1 MIKPKYPK
9 NADISQ
15 IARSIVE
22 HATGEP
28 LTPSNATPPE
38 KKPNKKNAVRHQ
50 NRKQHQD
57 SDD

>member
-9 NADISQ
+9 NADLSQ

-28 LTPSNATPPE
+28 LVLPSP
-38 KKPNKKNAVRHQ
+38 KKVSKNKNKSFGAKKNG
-50 NRKQHQD
+50 D
-57 SDD
+57 

>member
-9 NADISQ
+9 RADLSQ

-28 LTPSNATPPE
+28 LTPPPE
-38 KKPNKKNAVRHQ
+38 PKKVSRKKDRI
-50 NRKQHQD
+50 RKRD
-57 SDD
+57 

>member
-15 IARSIVE
+15 IARAIVE

-28 LTPSNATPPE
+28 LTPSKPTKRKFPLS
-38 KKPNKKNAVRHQ
+38 KKKVRV
-50 NRKQHQD
+50 K
-57 SDD
+57 

>member
-9 NADISQ
+9 CADISQ

-28 LTPSNATPPE
+28 LTSAIKSP
-38 KKPNKKNAVRHQ
+38 KKMPNKKHKIRHQ
-50 NRKQHQD
+50 NGN
-57 SDD
+57 